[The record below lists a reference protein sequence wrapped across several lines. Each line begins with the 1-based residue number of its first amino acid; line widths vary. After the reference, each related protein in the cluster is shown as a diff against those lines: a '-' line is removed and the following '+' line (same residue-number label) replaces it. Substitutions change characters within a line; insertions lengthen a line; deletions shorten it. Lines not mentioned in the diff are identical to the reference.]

1 MYLFAHVSAHFLWEF
16 TGWTDSREL
25 RGGYKTPW
33 NNALLSM
40 SVSSFPV
47 SQETGNETLSKH
59 LVLFLVLHSYH
70 HLWYKCIVVPQMM
83 IAVVEDKNLL
93 SSNYCNIHQSFW
105 YTCIYTINSLWRAC
119 SLMFTHSVILGIL
132 SWNGTGTREAAYRS
146 KCTRIE
152 ELENAEQQDN
162 IKAFLPAARLGV
174 PNHSVKTN

>member
-33 NNALLSM
+33 HNALLSM

-59 LVLFLVLHSYH
+59 LVLFLVLHSFH
-70 HLWYKCIVVPQMM
+70 HLWYKYIVVPQMM

-93 SSNYCNIHQSFW
+93 SSIYCNIHQYFW
-105 YTCIYTINSLWRAC
+105 YTCIYHQLIVTCL
-119 SLMFTHSVILGIL
+119 LTDVHSQCHLGDL
-132 SWNGTGTREAAYRS
+132 VLEWNWDQGSY
-146 KCTRIE
+146 
-152 ELENAEQQDN
+152 LQEQM
-162 IKAFLPAARLGV
+162 
-174 PNHSVKTN
+174 H